1 MITGY
6 IRGQNLEIRSP
17 LVAADTIDYLTA
29 QFVFQTKDWDGCR
42 KFAHWTCGAD
52 TYSVELDNDRIGEDA
67 HLNLSAGTWTVWIH
81 GERYDGGTLAQRI
94 TTDQAIL
101 QVKATG
107 TMDGDPFPEVPGS
120 AVERIHAELL
130 DLRKEHEGFARKE
143 DLTPPEIFWVQYE
156 ATAYE
161 EVKEAVLSGKLCMMQ
176 VSGGYYQ
183 LANPGSGSPYDFYAI
198 GRTRSLNWL
207 RLWTDSTWTAT
218 NTQIITDQQKAS
230 QITAS
235 TTGSNVPSVDAVRK
249 YVEKN
254 GASEESIKS
263 AVDKYLD
270 ENPVETDLV
279 VTAELDGSGVLR
291 ADHTYADIAAAIGEK
306 RGVRLY
312 FGGSPY
318 TFHKTTES
326 GALVFYGATA
336 QTTAA
341 ITIDSTDR
349 VSVRYTPITEVM
361 TGATAAAQGKSGM
374 VPAPAAGQQDM
385 VLHGD
390 GTWRGIEIP
399 ETPESV
405 PPGNLTIVVM
415 GESLDELTIV
425 SVQYPADAP
434 EGYQPE
440 DSIAAGNVVV
450 MLALVDQNGEDTAAM
465 SMGVPVEVGGG
476 AIQTHMNLVQE
487 DAVTSLI
494 LEADLV
500 SMTAR
505 ALVYTEFAGGGTDSG
520 ASGWVEILPET
531 EGVNDDP
538 DSVLIEIP
546 AVLDVLP
553 GDKCRV
559 YWQGD
564 KLTAEAEVTAV
575 LGDFYGYPAVILA
588 DYTGNTFVPENVQ
601 TFALWYIPQAGGVV
615 AQDKANST
623 RCTVRIEKLVGEN
636 VTRAEFDA
644 LAETVSQH
652 SEAIDD
658 KLDANKLPEAINTAL
673 AQAKASG
680 EFDGE
685 DGSNYV
691 LTEADKTEI
700 AEIAAGMVD
709 VPDGGGSGEMEL
721 LCAVEII
728 EEVTKI
734 AIDLENPGYFSEL
747 YTSASV
753 VATSANASDGAIWL
767 FVNEYAENT
776 YYGGMTAIVGT
787 NGKSGQGVS
796 LMRAVVGDTCI
807 SVTNSRVDNSY
818 KTYME
823 NDTKFTRTTLLERV
837 GFNTQNGATVMGVG
851 TKINLYGRRVSI

>member
-42 KFAHWTCGAD
+42 KFAHWTCGAE

-156 ATAYE
+156 ATTYE
-161 EVKEAVLSGKLCMMQ
+161 AVKEAVLAGKLCMMQ

-183 LANPGSGSPYDFYAI
+183 LASPGSGSPYDFYAI

-218 NTQIITDQQKAS
+218 NTQIITELQKAS

-254 GASEESIKS
+254 GASEEAIKS
-263 AVDKYLD
+263 AVDQYLD

-349 VSVRYTPITEVM
+349 VSVRYTPIAEAM

-399 ETPESV
+399 EIPESV
-405 PPGNLTIVVM
+405 PPGNLTIIVM

-450 MLALVDQNGEDTAAM
+450 MLALADQNGEDLAAM
-465 SMGVPVEVGGG
+465 SMGVLNAVDNG
-476 AIQTHMNLVQE
+476 AIQSHMNLVQE
-487 DAVTSLI
+487 DAVTSLM

-546 AVLDVLP
+546 AVLNVSP

-575 LGDFYGYPAVILA
+575 SGDFYGYPAVILA
-588 DYTGNTFVPENVQ
+588 DYTGDEFVPENVQ

-623 RCTVRIEKLVGEN
+623 RCTVRIEKLVGDS

-644 LAETVSQH
+644 LASRTIPTYVLSEGETPEDAPEWAEEV
-652 SEAIDD
+652 IDPYND
-658 KLDANKLPEAINTAL
+658 PE
-673 AQAKASG
+673 G
-680 EFDGE
+680 G
-685 DGSNYV
+685 GYV
-691 LTEADKTEI
+691 LTDEDKQEI

-709 VPDGGGSGEMEL
+709 VPGGGGTGGEKPWVTLVDETFTEDVQIINVKNETPINELMMIFRGRINNADDTITSGSETL
-721 LCAVEII
+721 NIRFVTDVITSIYSADVAVTTRQMNLMSYYHIRRVG
-728 EEVTKI
+728 EVFE
-734 AIDLENPGYFSEL
+734 A
-747 YTSASV
+747 
-753 VATSANASDGAIWL
+753 
-767 FVNEYAENT
+767 
-776 YYGGMTAIVGT
+776 VGT
-787 NGKSGQGVS
+787 TDAGYPNRAKGVS
-796 LMRAVVGDTCI
+796 FAAHTDALDSLRGIYAQ
-807 SVTNSRVDNSY
+807 TNNYIKAGS
-818 KTYME
+818 K
-823 NDTKFTRTTLLERV
+823 L
-837 GFNTQNGATVMGVG
+837 
-851 TKINLYGRRVSI
+851 KILVR